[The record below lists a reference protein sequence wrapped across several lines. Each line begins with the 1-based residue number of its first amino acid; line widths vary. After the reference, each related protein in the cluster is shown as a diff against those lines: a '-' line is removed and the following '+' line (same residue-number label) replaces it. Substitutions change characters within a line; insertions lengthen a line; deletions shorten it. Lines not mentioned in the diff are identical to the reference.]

1 LTGWR
6 TKQKTEVLQINMQ
19 EREISG
25 NQSAKEKP
33 LKCLQ
38 ADTGAELNAMLH
50 FILNRAFK
58 GEL

>member
-1 LTGWR
+1 MFLLLNVF
-6 TKQKTEVLQINMQ
+6 VLAPAAAAYLAFS
-19 EREISG
+19 ISG

-38 ADTGAELNAMLH
+38 ADIGAELNAMLH

>member
-1 LTGWR
+1 
-6 TKQKTEVLQINMQ
+6 MQ